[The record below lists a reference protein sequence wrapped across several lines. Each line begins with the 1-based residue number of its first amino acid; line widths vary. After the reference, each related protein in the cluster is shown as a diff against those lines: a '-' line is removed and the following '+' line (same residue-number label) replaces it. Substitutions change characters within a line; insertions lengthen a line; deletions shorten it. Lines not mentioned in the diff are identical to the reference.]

1 MRVVIDGTGS
11 KSCLIM
17 GFVINSDEATDSA
30 TRVLVIR
37 KSRHSIPDKTVNSS
51 EYTLQKRRS
60 VLVCT
65 SMHVQASFDTL
76 HICNN

>member
-1 MRVVIDGTGS
+1 MVIDGTGS

-37 KSRHSIPDKTVNSS
+37 KSRCSIPDKTVNSS
-51 EYTLQKRRS
+51 EYVHLTKTEKRP
-60 VLVCT
+60 CF
-65 SMHVQASFDTL
+65 HFHASSGELRHTIHL
-76 HICNN
+76 